1 MAWMSMNWTMAAA
14 AVGGL
19 VLALVSVALIAVT
32 IRLLR
37 YRLGTPQPAW
47 APDHFSIHRYQ
58 PMLRLISGEDLEFLA
73 AQPGYRAEVGARLR
87 RERRR
92 ILRMYLHDLARDFA
106 RLHAAARKLVSDSP
120 ERHSALV
127 GVLIR
132 YQFVFW
138 RRMAAIEVRLLA
150 PGVRAPRLDL
160 APLLKPMESMQIY
173 VSEA

>member
-1 MAWMSMNWTMAAA
+1 MNWTMAAA
-14 AVGGL
+14 AAGGL
-19 VLALVSVALIAVT
+19 VLASTMLALVAVA
-32 IRLLR
+32 IRLGY
-37 YRLGTPQPAW
+37 YRLGARQAAW
-47 APDHFSIHRYQ
+47 APEDFSINRYQ
-58 PMLRLISGEDLEFLA
+58 PMSRLISGEDLEFLA
-73 AQPGYRAEVGARLR
+73 TQPGYRAEVGARLR

-92 ILRMYLHDLARDFA
+92 ILRMYLRDLARDFA

-138 RRMAAIEVRLLA
+138 RRMAAIEIRLLA
-150 PGVRAPRLDL
+150 PGVRVPRLDL

-173 VSEA
+173 VSET